1 MYHLDTIAE
10 DNANREWFSEKCCKA
25 VLKKWME
32 SNADPT
38 WDMLQNAINWLP
50 KSKKYCY
57 IHIMYHTYVKTITH
71 IYNYLEIINLK
82 IH

>member
-10 DNANREWFSEKCCKA
+10 DNANRERFSEKCCKA

-50 KSKKYCY
+50 KSKK
-57 IHIMYHTYVKTITH
+57 
-71 IYNYLEIINLK
+71 
-82 IH
+82 